1 MRTGCSELTRARW
14 LIAARWDE
22 CPTARLYGERAAEA
36 ARASFGVDDSTA
48 ARTSISISM
57 WLHVQIALAL
67 AFSPPHGPTLAAKA
81 RSSLTKLR
89 ATMADDN
96 LQQAQSPISVTIL
109 SGFLGAGKTTLL
121 QHILANKKGLKVGAV
136 VNDMGSINI
145 DAKLVARSG
154 EDDTEMVSEED
165 FIELSNGCVCCSAG
179 DDLLGSL
186 AELVSVSFMRG
197 KAYDHI
203 IVECSGIA
211 EPKLVRKLFQ
221 DAEAAGW
228 PLMRYLSLQSMV
240 SVVDAGC
247 FLELYGSEAR
257 MEDRPELGGDAIEQA
272 EQQLQQPSP
281 WADDDGGAA
290 AAARRAV
297 SQLLIEQVEVADVL
311 LINKADRVSAVEMES
326 LQQLLGQLN
335 GFAEL
340 LPSEYATVPLEQVL
354 VADRSNGVAL
364 SNEVMDHKSAVDMAM
379 WLQTQQQPAEA
390 EARDDAHEHS
400 HESSSHAHEHSHG
413 DGEACD
419 DPVCTDPSH
428 DHGHA
433 DAPAAAKEE
442 HSHSHSHSHSQSH
455 SHSHAH
461 EHSHGEGEACDDPT
475 CTDPSHEHS
484 HDMLQDTTAA
494 RRFGIRSFV
503 YARRRPFEQGRLRAL
518 LQQLPM
524 ITAAELPGSPL
535 EHDGKAGDDGP
546 FAPVLRSK
554 GFAWV
559 APEGSVAYYWSH
571 AGKHLE
577 LNELGRWWA
586 AVPRAEWPEAHTASI
601 MEDFDPDS
609 EAGDRRQE
617 IVFIGAGLDEAKIG
631 EALDACLLTDEEMAA
646 AASS

>member
-1 MRTGCSELTRARW
+1 
-14 LIAARWDE
+14 
-22 CPTARLYGERAAEA
+22 
-36 ARASFGVDDSTA
+36 
-48 ARTSISISM
+48 M
-57 WLHVQIALAL
+57 WLAPIALAL
-67 AFSPPHGPTLAAKA
+67 TFSPPNGPVFAARA

-89 ATMADDN
+89 ATATENDPTTAD
-96 LQQAQSPISVTIL
+96 QQAQSPISVTIL
-109 SGFLGAGKTTLL
+109 SGFLGSGKTTLL
-121 QHILANKKGLKVGAV
+121 QHILANKQGLKVGAV
-136 VNDMGSINI
+136 VNDMGAINI
-145 DAKLVARSG
+145 DAKLVARG
-154 EDDTEMVSEED
+154 GDDDTEVITEED

-179 DDLLGSL
+179 DDLLGAL

-197 KAYDHI
+197 RTYDHV

-211 EPKLVRKLFQ
+211 EPRLVRKLFQ
-221 DAEAAGW
+221 DAEVAGW

-257 MEDRPELGGDAIEQA
+257 MEDKPELGGDATEQA

-281 WADDDGGAA
+281 WAEDDIGVA

-297 SQLLIEQVEVADVL
+297 SQLLVEQVEVADVL
-311 LINKADRVSAVEMES
+311 LINKADRVSGAEMDS
-326 LQQLLGQLN
+326 LRQLLGQLN

-340 LPSEYATVPLEQVL
+340 LPAEYAKVPLDEVL
-354 VADRSNGVAL
+354 VSDRSNGVAL

-379 WLQTQQQPAEA
+379 WLQTQQQQQQQQQTAEA
-390 EARDDAHEHS
+390 EAEAAAHEHSHADAKAADAHEHS
-400 HESSSHAHEHSHG
+400 HESSSSDAHAHEHGH
-413 DGEACD
+413 DAAA
-419 DPVCTDPSH
+419 CTDPSH
-428 DHGHA
+428 DHSHADEAAACTDPSHDHSHA
-433 DAPAAAKEE
+433 DAAPAAAAKEE
-442 HSHSHSHSHSQSH
+442 HG
-455 SHSHAH
+455 HSHAH
-461 EHSHGEGEACDDPT
+461 AHAHSHGGGGGEGESESCADPT
-475 CTDPSHEHS
+475 CTDPSHDHS

-494 RRFGIRSFV
+494 TRFGIRSFV
-503 YARRRPFEQGRLRAL
+503 YARRRPFEQARLRAL
-518 LQQLPM
+518 LRQLPM
-524 ITAAELPGSPL
+524 ITAAELPGGGAPL

-577 LNELGRWWA
+577 LSELGRWWA

-601 MEDFDPDS
+601 MEDFDSDG